1 MLHRL
6 FTNNWVILGGSVLL
20 ATLAILR
27 AFPETPGPIAKP
39 QSAQKG
45 HSERSEESRI
55 FSDLRSFTSFRMA
68 MESGLATAST
78 PRAGGGREPA
88 TGQRRHG

>member
-27 AFPETPGPIAKP
+27 AFPKHRVQLQNLSLPK
-39 QSAQKG
+39 
-45 HSERSEESRI
+45 
-55 FSDLRSFTSFRMA
+55 RSF
-68 MESGLATAST
+68 
-78 PRAGGGREPA
+78 
-88 TGQRRHG
+88 